1 MKFVNATHQ
10 SKRKIIS
17 KKAKRIISRIP
28 RGFTIAVMDESIFI
42 HESLVRRKMWTADR
56 IRPIVTMT
64 GSHQKTS
71 VFGTLSMNG
80 RQLFRQYDF
89 FNQYTFLH
97 YLIQVQKKF
106 GKLILFIDRARQHH
120 RSIIVREHIE
130 QNKDVLKVIYFPK
143 GSSEF
148 NAVEECWRQGKYNLL
163 VSKYYPKF
171 EDFRNVIANYYRTR
185 RFKLNIV
192 KYLSRIVN

>member
-1 MKFVNATHQ
+1 
-10 SKRKIIS
+10 
-17 KKAKRIISRIP
+17 
-28 RGFTIAVMDESIFI
+28 MDESIFI